1 MNTYTC
7 THVHRLIYTDM
18 HSHTHT
24 VHGSKPTAGQCA
36 GGEQQV
42 TSVSLVVHLS
52 ALSVFSWA
60 AERQIRGGR
69 LGLGGPLSPD
79 VVEDQLL
86 GGRLNT
92 CGPMDV
98 PVVHRVVEQQLLVL

>member
-1 MNTYTC
+1 M
-7 THVHRLIYTDM
+7 YTDT
-18 HSHTHT
+18 HTHT
-24 VHGSKPTAGQCA
+24 VHGSKPTSGLCA
-36 GGEQQV
+36 GGKQQV

-69 LGLGGPLSPD
+69 LGLGGPHSPD

>member
-1 MNTYTC
+1 MC
-7 THVHRLIYTDM
+7 
-18 HSHTHT
+18 
-24 VHGSKPTAGQCA
+24 
-36 GGEQQV
+36 
-42 TSVSLVVHLS
+42 LVVHLS

-69 LGLGGPLSPD
+69 LGLGGPHSPD

>member
-1 MNTYTC
+1 
-7 THVHRLIYTDM
+7 
-18 HSHTHT
+18 
-24 VHGSKPTAGQCA
+24 
-36 GGEQQV
+36 
-42 TSVSLVVHLS
+42 VSLVVHLS

-69 LGLGGPLSPD
+69 LGLGGPHSPD

-98 PVVHRVVEQQLLVL
+98 PVVHRVVEQRFKCSSELQMLHFIGLLEGSA

>member
-1 MNTYTC
+1 M
-7 THVHRLIYTDM
+7 
-18 HSHTHT
+18 
-24 VHGSKPTAGQCA
+24 
-36 GGEQQV
+36 
-42 TSVSLVVHLS
+42 SLVVHLS
-52 ALSVFSWA
+52 ALSGFSWA

-69 LGLGGPLSPD
+69 LGLGGPHSPD

-98 PVVHRVVEQQLLVL
+98 PVVHRVVEQQLLVLYNPMHYRSVHGSTGIQTSP

>member
-1 MNTYTC
+1 MGRDRERTNVSHGGFSGC
-7 THVHRLIYTDM
+7 LIDRFGRLGD
-18 HSHTHT
+18 
-24 VHGSKPTAGQCA
+24 
-36 GGEQQV
+36 
-42 TSVSLVVHLS
+42 
-52 ALSVFSWA
+52 SWA

-69 LGLGGPLSPD
+69 IGLGGPHSPD

-98 PVVHRVVEQQLLVL
+98 PVVVHLVVEQQLLVL

>member
-1 MNTYTC
+1 M
-7 THVHRLIYTDM
+7 
-18 HSHTHT
+18 
-24 VHGSKPTAGQCA
+24 
-36 GGEQQV
+36 
-42 TSVSLVVHLS
+42 
-52 ALSVFSWA
+52 
-60 AERQIRGGR
+60 
-69 LGLGGPLSPD
+69 GLGGPHSPD

>member
-1 MNTYTC
+1 M
-7 THVHRLIYTDM
+7 
-18 HSHTHT
+18 HTHT
-24 VHGSKPTAGQCA
+24 SIKTQVHKQLHTHIVHGSKPTSGLCA
-36 GGEQQV
+36 GGKQQV

-69 LGLGGPLSPD
+69 LGLGGPHSPD

-98 PVVHRVVEQQLLVL
+98 PVVHRVVEQRLLKVSE

>member
-1 MNTYTC
+1 M
-7 THVHRLIYTDM
+7 YTDIRT
-18 HSHTHT
+18 HSSFMDLNTQQ
-24 VHGSKPTAGQCA
+24 VSA
-36 GGEQQV
+36 GGEQRV

-69 LGLGGPLSPD
+69 LGLGGPHSPD